1 VTSRRP
7 GPGRGEPRSGAAVL
21 PELVLDASVVVKWF
35 KSAGESHV
43 EAAQRLRARY
53 QEGHFSVVVPGL
65 LYLELLNA
73 AARRWDWGAV
83 ELATLADGLTG
94 LGFRVHEPA
103 LEGIVTWCA
112 RGLTAYD
119 ACYLAV
125 AEERRTVVVTTD
137 DLLLSAGGASAQ
149 PLHSM

>member
-1 VTSRRP
+1 MTSGRSST
-7 GPGRGEPRSGAAVL
+7 GRGQPRSGAAAL

-35 KSAGESHV
+35 KTAGEAHV
-43 EAAQRLRARY
+43 EAAQRLRERY
-53 QEGHFSVVVPGL
+53 REGQFSVVVPGL

-73 AARRWDWGAV
+73 ARRWGWGAE
-83 ELATLADGLTG
+83 ELAALANGLTS

-137 DLLLSAGGASAQ
+137 DLILSAGGTSAQ

>member
-1 VTSRRP
+1 
-7 GPGRGEPRSGAAVL
+7 
-21 PELVLDASVVVKWF
+21 
-35 KSAGESHV
+35 
-43 EAAQRLRARY
+43 
-53 QEGHFSVVVPGL
+53 
-65 LYLELLNA
+65 
-73 AARRWDWGAV
+73 V

-94 LGFRVHEPA
+94 LDFRVHEPA
-103 LEGIVTWCA
+103 LEGIATWCT

-137 DLLLSAGGASAQ
+137 DLILSAGGASAQ

>member
-1 VTSRRP
+1 VTGRRS
-7 GPGRGEPRSGAAVL
+7 GTGGGEPRSGAAVL

-35 KSAGESHV
+35 KTAGEAHV
-43 EAAQRLRARY
+43 EAAQRLRERY
-53 QEGHFSVVVPGL
+53 REGQFAVVVPGL

-73 AARRWDWGAV
+73 AARRWGWTAE
-83 ELATLADGLTG
+83 ELAALAYGLPA
-94 LGFRVHEPA
+94 LDFRVHEPA
-103 LEGIVTWCA
+103 LEGIATWCA

-137 DLLLSAGGASAQ
+137 DLILSAGGASAQ
-149 PLHSM
+149 PLHAV